1 MEVAD
6 WLRGLNLSQY
16 ETVFR
21 DNEID
26 WEVLPDLTDFD
37 LEKLGVPMGHRKK
50 MLRAI
55 AKLAAPFASPT
66 PPVATPRPIVGA
78 GERRQLTLMFCDLVG
93 STALAARL

>member
-16 ETVFR
+16 EAVFR

-55 AKLAAPFASPT
+55 AKLRS
-66 PPVATPRPIVGA
+66 
-78 GERRQLTLMFCDLVG
+78 
-93 STALAARL
+93 S